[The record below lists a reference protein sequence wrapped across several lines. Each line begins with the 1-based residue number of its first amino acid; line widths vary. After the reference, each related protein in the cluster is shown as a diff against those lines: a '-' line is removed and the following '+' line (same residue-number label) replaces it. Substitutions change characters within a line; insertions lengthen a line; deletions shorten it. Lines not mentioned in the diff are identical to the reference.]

1 MTTPALLQ
9 NTMLSCLVEL
19 PHNFRVDDILAFHGR
34 DSAQIAEYTDARTLM
49 KGLTW
54 GGHAACLTIRFHARH
69 ADVELIIDKS
79 PIDSAP
85 LDGMRP
91 NASSDAHETAELR
104 RIAVR
109 MLGLTQQIDDFERA
123 YRAHPQLG
131 PLIAGHPGLRV
142 PLTTT
147 PFEALAWAI
156 TGQQISLGVAISLR
170 RKMILAASVR
180 HSSGLA
186 CHPDAQRLSRLT
198 EADLRQA
205 GFSQAKAQTLMNLS
219 HLISEH
225 RLPLDAWVDAPPVD
239 TIREQLLA
247 IRGIGPWTVEYT
259 LLRGFGW
266 LDGSL
271 HGDAAVRRSLQALL
285 GCTEKLTI
293 EQTKQWLAPFS
304 PWRALVAA
312 HLWAAFNIRAA

>member
-1 MTTPALLQ
+1 MTHPALPI
-9 NTMLSCLVEL
+9 NTVLSCVVEL
-19 PHNFRVDDILAFHGR
+19 PHGFRAGDVLAFHGR
-34 DSAQIAEYTDARTLM
+34 DSSQTAECTDARTLM

-54 GGHAACLTIRFHARH
+54 SGLAACLTIRFHARQ
-69 ADVELIIDKS
+69 ADVELKIDK
-79 PIDSAP
+79 PPTDGVT
-85 LDGMRP
+85 LDGIGP
-91 NASSDAHETAELR
+91 NASSDANKTAELQR
-104 RIAVR
+104 MAVR

-123 YRAHPQLG
+123 YRTHPQLG

-170 RKMILAASVR
+170 RRMILAAGMR

-186 CHPDAQRLSRLT
+186 CHPDARLLSRLT

-205 GFSQAKAQTLMNLS
+205 GFSQTKAQTLMILS
-219 HLISEH
+219 RLISEH
-225 RLPLDAWVDAPPVD
+225 RLPLDAWADAPPVE

-285 GCTEKLTI
+285 GCTEKLTS

-312 HLWAAFNIRAA
+312 HLWAALNIKGA

>member
-1 MTTPALLQ
+1 M
-9 NTMLSCLVEL
+9 
-19 PHNFRVDDILAFHGR
+19 
-34 DSAQIAEYTDARTLM
+34 
-49 KGLTW
+49 
-54 GGHAACLTIRFHARH
+54 
-69 ADVELIIDKS
+69 
-79 PIDSAP
+79 
-85 LDGMRP
+85 
-91 NASSDAHETAELR
+91 
-104 RIAVR
+104 AVR

-131 PLIAGHPGLRV
+131 PLIAMNPGLRI
-142 PLTTT
+142 PLTAT

-156 TGQQISLGVAISLR
+156 TGQQISLGAAISLR
-170 RKMILAASVR
+170 RRMILAAGVR
-180 HSSGLA
+180 HSSGLV
-186 CHPDAQRLSRLT
+186 CHPDARLLSCLT

-205 GFSQAKAQTLMNLS
+205 GFSQAKAQTLMILS
-219 HLISEH
+219 RMINEH

-271 HGDAAVRRSLQALL
+271 HKDAAVRRSLQALL
-285 GCTEKLTI
+285 GSTEKFTI

-312 HLWAAFNIRAA
+312 HLWTALGVKAA